1 MALPEIAVLAA
12 LSLMTKVPD
21 RTPNLIIVI
30 SVDMLSGEIMDRYT
44 DHLPGGLGRI
54 LREGVVFENA
64 YQEHAFTETCPGH
77 STLLSGR
84 HPSSTGIG
92 TNSWIDSI
100 TGKPIYCVQDDHVST
115 IGVPP
120 GTPGSSD
127 VQFRG
132 TTFGTWLKDQI
143 PGSRVFAVAGKDR
156 SAIMMAG
163 PKTDGVYWF
172 QEGFGFTTS
181 TAYAP
186 AIPPWLVAVNA
197 RLMRRLRTETLAWV
211 PIGPSDGLT
220 YPGEWK
226 ADITGAPI
234 VSRLPRLIQTQ
245 GFPDAPKPGF
255 VLNET
260 QDGGFWNRYR
270 ASPFWDDDI
279 FDAAEA
285 LISHEHLGDGPHPDL
300 LCLGL
305 SATNAAEHAF
315 GNAGPEMQDLIRRLD
330 RRLGLFLDRAQHN
343 GKRVVVVLSADH
355 GGLDFAE
362 RLRSQGVP
370 ARRVDVDAWM
380 KELQARVQRELGT
393 DQPLVRDG
401 DEHITVDHQVAATLG
416 DVRDVIARITSIVRT
431 MPEVADAASLEE
443 LRALPERR
451 FDDPRE
457 EDLRYRLKF
466 AAAPGRSADIL
477 FAFNPL
483 VERDGPP
490 RHDPAQ
496 HGTPWDYD
504 RRVPIIFWGLW
515 RAERRTDPAS
525 TVDIAQTLARALGIT
540 PAQHLDGVPLT
551 LTRLR

>member
-54 LREGVVFENA
+54 LREGAVFENA

-186 AIPPWLVAVNA
+186 AIPPWLVAV
-197 RLMRRLRTETLAWV
+197 
-211 PIGPSDGLT
+211 
-220 YPGEWK
+220 
-226 ADITGAPI
+226 
-234 VSRLPRLIQTQ
+234 
-245 GFPDAPKPGF
+245 
-255 VLNET
+255 
-260 QDGGFWNRYR
+260 
-270 ASPFWDDDI
+270 
-279 FDAAEA
+279 
-285 LISHEHLGDGPHPDL
+285 
-300 LCLGL
+300 
-305 SATNAAEHAF
+305 
-315 GNAGPEMQDLIRRLD
+315 
-330 RRLGLFLDRAQHN
+330 
-343 GKRVVVVLSADH
+343 
-355 GGLDFAE
+355 
-362 RLRSQGVP
+362 
-370 ARRVDVDAWM
+370 
-380 KELQARVQRELGT
+380 
-393 DQPLVRDG
+393 
-401 DEHITVDHQVAATLG
+401 
-416 DVRDVIARITSIVRT
+416 
-431 MPEVADAASLEE
+431 
-443 LRALPERR
+443 
-451 FDDPRE
+451 
-457 EDLRYRLKF
+457 
-466 AAAPGRSADIL
+466 
-477 FAFNPL
+477 
-483 VERDGPP
+483 
-490 RHDPAQ
+490 
-496 HGTPWDYD
+496 
-504 RRVPIIFWGLW
+504 
-515 RAERRTDPAS
+515 
-525 TVDIAQTLARALGIT
+525 
-540 PAQHLDGVPLT
+540 
-551 LTRLR
+551 